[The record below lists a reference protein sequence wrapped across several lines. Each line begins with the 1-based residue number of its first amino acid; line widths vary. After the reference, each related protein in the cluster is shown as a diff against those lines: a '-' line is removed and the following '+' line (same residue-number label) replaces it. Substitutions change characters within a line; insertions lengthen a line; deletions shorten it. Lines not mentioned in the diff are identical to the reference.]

1 MNQMAG
7 AHIESG
13 NHESSADRAMQWF
26 VLLQSGQATPAD
38 RLEFQQW
45 IGADAGRR
53 REFEKCSRLW
63 GELDSA
69 RPLLREEL
77 ARAALDW
84 ERAAQHPG
92 ACRAVWG
99 WRLARASVSLAA
111 LIVGLFAV
119 GWWFTAGSGATEY
132 RTAKGEQRTVI
143 LSDGSMVTMN
153 TETVV
158 DAEFS
163 FFKRAVVLRE
173 GEALFAVSH
182 EGRRPFEVKA
192 GSRVVRDVGTQFV
205 VRRQDENV
213 NVTVVE
219 GAVEVQRF
227 VQPAPTQSWQ
237 LIKAGEQVSYG
248 LTGELSSVSRV
259 SLTATTAWL
268 EGKVMFEDRPLTE
281 VIQEVGRYQTGEIRI
296 LDPRIGALKVSGVFG
311 TNDRTGFLR
320 ALERAVPVVVSQVN
334 GAIAVLEES
343 PRVSE
348 AR

>member
-7 AHIESG
+7 GHRESG
-13 NHESSADRAMQWF
+13 SHESSADRAMQWF

-38 RLEFQQW
+38 RLGFQQW

-84 ERAAQHPG
+84 ECAAERPG
-92 ACRAVWG
+92 SRAVWS
-99 WRLARASVSLAA
+99 WSPVRFSSVLASLLVAV
-111 LIVGLFAV
+111 IAV
-119 GWWFTAGSGATEY
+119 GWWLTTGFETEEY

-153 TETVV
+153 TETVMA
-158 DAEFS
+158 AEFS
-163 FFKRAVVLRE
+163 FLKRAIVLRE

-205 VRRQDENV
+205 VRRQDERV
-213 NVTVVE
+213 TVTVVE
-219 GAVEVQRF
+219 GAVEVQRSD
-227 VQPAPTQSWQ
+227 PAEQASSWQ
-237 LIKAGEQVSYG
+237 LIMAGEQVSYG
-248 LTGELSSVSRV
+248 PMGALSSIGRV

-268 EGKVMFEDRPLTE
+268 EGKVLFEDRPLTE

-311 TNDRTGFLR
+311 TSDRTGFLR

-334 GAIAVLEES
+334 GAVAVLEEP
-343 PRVSE
+343 PRVSVT
-348 AR
+348 R

>member
-7 AHIESG
+7 GHTESG
-13 NHESSADRAMQWF
+13 NHEASADRAMQWF
-26 VLLQSGQATPAD
+26 VLLQSGQATPID

-45 IGADAGRR
+45 ISADAGRR

-84 ERAAQHPG
+84 ECAAERPDSRALWSWSPVRFSSVLASLLV
-92 ACRAVWG
+92 AV
-99 WRLARASVSLAA
+99 
-111 LIVGLFAV
+111 IAV
-119 GWWFTAGSGATEY
+119 GWWLTTGFETEEY
-132 RTAKGEQRTVI
+132 RTAKGERRTVI

-153 TETVV
+153 TETVMA
-158 DAEFS
+158 AEFS

-205 VRRQDENV
+205 VRRQNERV
-213 NVTVVE
+213 IVTVVE
-219 GAVEVQRF
+219 GAVEVQRSD
-227 VQPAPTQSWQ
+227 PAASWQ
-237 LIKAGEQVSYG
+237 LIMAGEQISYG
-248 LTGELSSVSRV
+248 AIGALSSVSRV

-268 EGKVMFEDRPLTE
+268 EGKVMFEDRPLVE

-311 TNDRTGFLR
+311 TNDRIGFLK

-334 GAIAVLEES
+334 GAVAVLEEP

-348 AR
+348 TR